1 MFPYCWGG
9 GGKGE
14 KNAQY
19 GNVKCKTE
27 NDWVTNTGHISE
39 IKACIPSA
47 TSLNLEGG
55 SSSKSEWASVARRDS
70 IVLQNISS
78 FQKKQCEQKRNH
90 KFCSGLQIFKITLWK
105 PGDAK
110 ERAKAVFKTLEARAR
125 ILAAWFGLSAVEVC
139 LRGGLPAHHNLYW
152 EMVVRTQAA
161 ETGIWWIN
169 LRCKQPSCRQ
179 QQNINL
185 LVSGSRLDPL
195 WQKCFLWSTGHQ
207 VLCRATCWCAVPCG
221 GGTQPVV
228 SNSFFQLGVLWK
240 WIV

>member
-14 KNAQY
+14 KNAQH

-27 NDWVTNTGHISE
+27 NDWITNTGHISE

-70 IVLQNISS
+70 IVLQYISS

-110 ERAKAVFKTLEARAR
+110 ERAKAVFRTLEARAR
-125 ILAAWFGLSAVEVC
+125 ILAAWFGLSAVKSVWGVVC
-139 LRGGLPAHHNLYW
+139 LHTTTCTGKWWWGLRQQRQIFGELTWDANS
-152 EMVVRTQAA
+152 QAA
-161 ETGIWWIN
+161 DSSRISISWCLDQGWILSGRN
-169 LRCKQPSCRQ
+169 VFCEAQVTRSCAE
-179 QQNINL
+179 L
-185 LVSGSRLDPL
+185 LADVQYPAVEGHSQ
-195 WQKCFLWSTGHQ
+195 WFLTAS
-207 VLCRATCWCAVPCG
+207 
-221 GGTQPVV
+221 
-228 SNSFFQLGVLWK
+228 SS
-240 WIV
+240 